1 MIFYRKIRNRYK
13 ESPVLKRI
21 ANGAFWSLTG
31 IALAKFLVLV
41 AGILCARILGASHF
55 GELGIVRS
63 TIGMFVVIGASGLGY
78 TANKYIAE

>member
-1 MIFYRKIRNRYK
+1 MIFYRKIRNRYN

-41 AGILCARILGASHF
+41 AGILCDDSAVSVPSVA
-55 GELGIVRS
+55 V
-63 TIGMFVVIGASGLGY
+63 
-78 TANKYIAE
+78 